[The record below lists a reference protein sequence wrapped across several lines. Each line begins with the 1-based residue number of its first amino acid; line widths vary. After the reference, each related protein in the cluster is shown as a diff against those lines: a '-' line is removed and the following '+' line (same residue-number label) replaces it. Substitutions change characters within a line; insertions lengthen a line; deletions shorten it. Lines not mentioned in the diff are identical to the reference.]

1 MNRSRQAA
9 QEPNVAFFS
18 SLTLDKIYPSFQCLW
33 LHSAVRN
40 TYSMSFFTAILYPW
54 PFSLFS
60 GVFHVP
66 VSLSSEFRGTLQN
79 GVSKFGMTAVTD
91 LQHFDPCLA
100 FILLNTERFP
110 RDRWRHLK
118 TKEMTHS
125 WGLQGLSR
133 AQAVLWGMGSHWC
146 SHSLWQSLLGGLWLC
161 YICSSRR
168 ENKH

>member
-1 MNRSRQAA
+1 MLHLSPVQRWTKFIPVFRVYSYT
-9 QEPNVAFFS
+9 V
-18 SLTLDKIYPSFQCLW
+18 LW
-33 LHSAVRN
+33 EIL
-40 TYSMSFFTAILYPW
+40 YSMSFFTAILYPW

-79 GVSKFGMTAVTD
+79 GVSKFGMTAATD
-91 LQHFDPCLA
+91 LQHFDPRLA
-100 FILLNTERFP
+100 FISFNKERFP

-125 WGLQGLSR
+125 WGLGRLSR
-133 AQAVLWGMGSHWC
+133 AQAVLWGRGSHW
-146 SHSLWQSLLGGLWLC
+146 WQQDSFWQALLGGLWLC
-161 YICSSRR
+161 YICSSRG